1 MHDLFTL
8 VGPEFMLN
16 KEKLEELLVINS
28 FRSLLKAGTVGC
40 LDILLT
46 TMPGSM
52 FYTIELHQRGV
63 LCTQL
68 ELSGQITILRRW
80 C

>member
-28 FRSLLKAGTVGC
+28 SRGLLKAGTVGC

-52 FYTIELHQRGV
+52 FYTIDLHQRGDP
-63 LCTQL
+63 
-68 ELSGQITILRRW
+68 LS
-80 C
+80 